1 MANMTVTSRKA
12 AAGAAMT
19 LRPSPEARRHM
30 IDEAAYYRYVERG
43 FAPGHELDDWLAA
56 EADFE
61 RASLRRQVPQAEDA
75 AEFGIQQSSTLSPA
89 ADDALKRAIKRHPRR
104 EIPRIE
110 SVEPEEAPLKE

>member
-12 AAGAAMT
+12 AAGAAVAP
-19 LRPSPEARRHM
+19 RPSPAARQHM

-61 RASLRRQVPQAEDA
+61 RAHFRRQVPQAEDA
-75 AEFGIQQSSTLSPA
+75 AEFGIQQSSTLGPA
-89 ADDALKRAIKRHPRR
+89 ADDALKRAIKRHPGR

-110 SVEPEEAPLKE
+110 SVEPEEAPLRE

>member
-1 MANMTVTSRKA
+1 
-12 AAGAAMT
+12 
-19 LRPSPEARRHM
+19 M

-61 RASLRRQVPQAEDA
+61 RASLGRQVPQAEDA
-75 AEFGIQQSSTLSPA
+75 AEFGIQQSSTLGPA